1 MNLQH
6 RMIAFQ
12 EASTHCQDIKI
23 SYNHYTLF
31 LLSTTP
37 SKKTNLLLLG
47 ALNFQQLFLPLILP
61 LQVELLEPPP
71 DLFMLQLTLLQTSR
85 NQQNSLQKIKLK
97 PNTRRGCL
105 TSFRMKFFR
114 KSNFSKA
121 NNQCLFPVQQQAPAY
136 VTM

>member
-85 NQQNSLQKIKLK
+85 NQQNSLQKIKFLNLYDK
-97 PNTRRGCL
+97 YNTHMDSIFHCL
-105 TSFRMKFFR
+105 L
-114 KSNFSKA
+114 
-121 NNQCLFPVQQQAPAY
+121 NNLFLIHIF
-136 VTM
+136 